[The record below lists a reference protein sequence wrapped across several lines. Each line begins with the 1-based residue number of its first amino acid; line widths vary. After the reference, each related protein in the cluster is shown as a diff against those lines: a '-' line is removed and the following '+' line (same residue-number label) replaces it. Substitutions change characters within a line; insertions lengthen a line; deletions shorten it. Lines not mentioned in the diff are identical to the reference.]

1 MVPTYR
7 FHQQQAARAFAAHK
21 ALVLM
26 EMASPEL
33 AENPSW
39 VSTRQEAFDLFLGAF
54 ERIPETSK

>member
-7 FHQQQAARAFAAHK
+7 FRQQQAVHAFAAHK

-26 EMASPEL
+26 EVASPEL
-33 AENPSW
+33 VENPAW
-39 VSTRQEAFDLFLGAF
+39 VTARQEAFDLFLGAF